1 MCNAQSKDFAV
12 PICVKQGCVLALTRF
27 SLCLTAM
34 LEVAFRSTEEGVYIQ
49 TWHNADLFNASTSRP
64 RPELGI
70 LVKELIF
77 AEDSAITAHTAEDSA
92 AKSFSLTMNIKKL
105 SASINQLK

>member
-12 PICVKQGCVLALTRF
+12 PIGVKQGCVLALTRF
-27 SLCLTAM
+27 SLYLTAM

-64 RPELGI
+64 KLGI

-77 AEDSAITAHTAEDSA
+77 AEDSAITA
-92 AKSFSLTMNIKKL
+92 
-105 SASINQLK
+105 